1 LKKSL
6 LKPLFLASWTS
17 LALCTLSCSDDD
29 LRKELRQANDELRK
43 ENRELREK
51 VGAADKQLAQL
62 TGRFEELQRSNE
74 ARSQKTSEI
83 PVAAPAE
90 TKQRSEV
97 EASQRLEAE
106 ARLRTEQIKQQT
118 VSTVSKIAAQLD
130 RLMEEVPSVDSSLAA
145 WDVAMPKV
153 SSVYKNAVLQM
164 NSLVAELQGLK
175 FKRTEEI
182 KAHLAAFSNG
192 YQSLPGIGR
201 IVVSSRE
208 RAATFSAVSDPAQ
221 SDLDTAAS
229 EEATLAAQ
237 LAVFNATTIECR
249 RLQTEVARMAD

>member
-1 LKKSL
+1 MKNSSI
-6 LKPLFLASWTS
+6 KPLVLTSLTS
-17 LALCTLSCSDDD
+17 LALCTQSCSDDD
-29 LRKELRQANDELRK
+29 LRKELRQANAELRQ

-51 VGAADKQLAQL
+51 VTTADKQLAQL
-62 TGRFEELQRSNE
+62 TGRIEEMQRSNE
-74 ARSQKTSEI
+74 ASSQKASKI
-83 PVAAPAE
+83 PIAVQAE
-90 TKQRSEV
+90 AKQRSEV
-97 EASQRLEAE
+97 EARQRSDAD

-118 VSTVSKIAAQLD
+118 LSTISKIAAQLD
-130 RLMEEVPSVDSSLAA
+130 RLLEEIPSLENSLAA

-175 FKRTEEI
+175 FDRSEEI
-182 KAHLAAFSNG
+182 KLKLAAFSNG

-201 IVVSSRE
+201 LVVSSRE
-208 RAATFSAVSDPAQ
+208 RAATFRAAATPAQ

-237 LAVFNATTIECR
+237 LAVFNATIAECR
-249 RLQTEVARMAD
+249 KLQTEVARLAD